1 MKSKTLVIRPSEIR
15 KFYCNVPKSW
25 QDRLWA
31 LLSPEEK
38 IDLDLHRWAREAPPK
53 PGAPSP
59 EDALIEK
66 VRRLAALDIK

>member
-1 MKSKTLVIRPSEIR
+1 MKSKTLVIKSSEIP
-15 KFYCNVPKSW
+15 KFYYNVPKSW

-38 IDLDLHRWAREAPPK
+38 IDLDMPRWAREAPPK
-53 PGAPSP
+53 PGDADP

-66 VRRLAALDIK
+66 IRRLATLDNK